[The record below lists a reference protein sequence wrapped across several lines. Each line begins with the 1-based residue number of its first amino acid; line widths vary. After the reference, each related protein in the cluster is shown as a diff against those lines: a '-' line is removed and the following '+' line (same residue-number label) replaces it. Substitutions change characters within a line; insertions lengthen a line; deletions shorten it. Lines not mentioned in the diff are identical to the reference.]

1 MLNSL
6 FQIGSYPEFLINKRV
21 DPEFLLQKK
30 KRKKKASFTLIIYTM
45 FLCCNL
51 IIGNKLA
58 FLNVVS
64 KYENLFPVFQIF

>member
-30 KRKKKASFTLIIYTM
+30 KASFTLIIYTI

-51 IIGNKLA
+51 VIGNKLA

-64 KYENLFPVFQIF
+64 KYEINISVFQIF